1 MIRFKILILFLSLF
15 LFTNVNADVVKKII
29 INGNERISKDTIV
42 SFSGVQINDI
52 LNQNETSSSYPRN
65 KEIFVFVW
73 ESWSLYSIRMYIDKT
88 FLRHNS

>member
-52 LNQNETSSSYPRN
+52 FNQNEIN
-65 KEIFVFVW
+65 KITKD
-73 ESWSLYSIRMYIDKT
+73 LYST
-88 FLRHNS
+88 NFFEQFL